1 MQVEQALQG
10 NALDKEYAGIMGY
23 PAFQKAATEF
33 ALTSDNSQAKSGMVL
48 VYVSTVHLKF
58 TISYCCFHES

>member
-33 ALTSDNSQAKSGMVL
+33 ALTSDNSLVKSGMVWP
-48 VYVSTVHLKF
+48 V
-58 TISYCCFHES
+58 